1 MIGKYDEYER
11 MYNAERDMWWYRVLH
26 QKVTAHITKHFPNRK
41 DISILDAGC
50 GTGGLLM
57 HLRIAGFV
65 NIEGFDFSED
75 GVAFSQMRGLSV
87 THHDLTEIS
96 DYKPDR
102 KFDVIICNDVFTYF
116 SDDMIVKI
124 LQGIRA
130 KLKPGGIFI
139 TNNNA
144 HDAFFGIHDIL
155 VGGQKRFVTKDLK
168 RLSGNAGLS
177 VSYSTYWSFFLSP
190 LIMAVRAWQR
200 FQLGRGWVDLSKES
214 SDVAVPPFF
223 INIPLYWLVKA
234 EEAILPRTPF
244 GSSLF
249 TVINPAAQGK
259 E

>member
-50 GTGGLLM
+50 GTGGMMMYL
-57 HLRIAGFV
+57 HNAGFTH
-65 NIEGFDFSED
+65 IEGFDFSED
-75 GVAFSQMRGLSV
+75 GVAFSQMRGLTV
-87 THHDLTEIS
+87 MHHDLTKVSE
-96 DYKPDR
+96 YTPDK
-102 KFDVIICNDVFTYF
+102 KFEVIICNDVFTYF
-116 SDDMIVKI
+116 SDEVIVEI

-144 HDAFFGIHDIL
+144 HEAFAGTHDIL
-155 VGGQKRFVTKDLK
+155 VGGQKRFVLQDLE
-168 RLSGNAGLS
+168 RLSSRAGLL
-177 VSYSTYWSFFLSP
+177 VSYSTYWSFLLSP

-200 FQLGRGWVDLSKES
+200 FQLRRGRVDLTKQA

-234 EEAILPRTPF
+234 EEAVLSRAPF

-249 TVINPAAQGK
+249 TVMRPVEKG
-259 E
+259 

>member
-11 MYNAERDMWWYRVLH
+11 MYHAERDMWWYRVLH

-50 GTGGLLM
+50 GTGGMMMYL
-57 HLRIAGFV
+57 HNAGFMYT
-65 NIEGFDFSED
+65 EGFDFSED
-75 GVAFSQMRGLSV
+75 GVAFSKKRGLSV
-87 THHDLTEIS
+87 THHDLARIS
-96 DYKPDR
+96 EYMPEK

-116 SDDMIVKI
+116 NDEGIVTI
-124 LQGIRA
+124 LKGIRA

-144 HDAFFGIHDIL
+144 HEAFAGTHDIV
-155 VGGQKRFVTKDLK
+155 VGGQKRFVLKDMEQ
-168 RLSGNAGLS
+168 LSGRADFSIL
-177 VSYSTYWSFFLSP
+177 YSTYWSFFLSP

-200 FQLGRGWVDLSKES
+200 FQLRRGGIDLTKQA

-234 EEAILPRTPF
+234 EEAFLPRAPF

-249 TVINPAAQGK
+249 TLMRPLEK
-259 E
+259 D